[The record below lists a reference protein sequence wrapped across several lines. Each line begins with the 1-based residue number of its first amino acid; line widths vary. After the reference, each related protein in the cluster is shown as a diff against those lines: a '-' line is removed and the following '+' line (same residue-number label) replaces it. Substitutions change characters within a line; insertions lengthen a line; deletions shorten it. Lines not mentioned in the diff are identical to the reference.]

1 MKQFFLMLFTIALIF
16 LFFPVAHA
24 QEVPPIMQD
33 TFMKAKV
40 LEVVKEA
47 SIDVFGTAGF
57 MQEVRV
63 NIKNGEEKGTEQ
75 IVEYQI
81 EDKQVQP
88 MLSVGDNVV
97 IGKQSGHGEDVYY
110 ISDIYRLNALWVM
123 IGLLALFAIFFAK
136 KSGARSFLG
145 LALSFLV
152 IAFVIIP
159 LILRGISPL
168 WASLLGGI
176 IISLFA
182 TYVAHGF
189 HARTTIA
196 LLGMLGTLLFAVITS
211 LIFVKLAHLTGLGSE
226 DAFYLRYAPIDG
238 LDLRG
243 LLLGGIIIGVLGV
256 LDDVATAQAA
266 AVEEI
271 KRANSKLGFS
281 ELYKRGLSVGREH
294 IVSLVNTLVLAYT
307 GASFPLLL
315 LFVIYPKP
323 WWVTLNSELV
333 MEELVRMLV
342 GSIALIVA
350 VPLTTFLAAQ
360 YFQERGRVSDSSGH
374 VH

>member
-1 MKQFFLMLFTIALIF
+1 MKNIVIAIIGL
-16 LFFPVAHA
+16 LACLPTMVYA
-24 QEVPPIMQD
+24 QEAVPVIQD

-40 LEVVKEA
+40 LEISEETAV
-47 SIDVFGTAGF
+47 DVFGTEGS

-63 NIKNGEEKGTEQ
+63 EITQGEEKGSERT
-75 IVEYQI
+75 VPYQI
-81 EDKQVQP
+81 EDTRFQST
-88 MLSVGDNVV
+88 LSVGDAVV
-97 IGKQSGHGEDVYY
+97 LGKQSGHGEDVYY
-110 ISDIYRLNALWVM
+110 ISDVYRLNTLWLM
-123 IGLLALFAIFFAK
+123 IALLALFAIIFAK

-159 LILRGISPL
+159 LILRGVSPL
-168 WASLLGGI
+168 WASLLGGL

-196 LLGMLGTLLFAVITS
+196 LLGMLGTLIFAVVVS

-226 DAFYLRYAPIDG
+226 DAFYLRYAPIEG

-243 LLLGGIIIGVLGV
+243 LLLGGILIGVLGV

-271 KRANSKLGFS
+271 KRANDKLSFT

-315 LFVIYPKP
+315 LFVVYPKP

-342 GSIALIVA
+342 GSIALIIA
-350 VPLTTFLAAQ
+350 VPLTTFLAAK
-360 YFQERGRVSDSSGH
+360 YFQDPHNVSDSHGH
-374 VH
+374 TH

>member
-88 MLSVGDNVV
+88 MLSVVDNVV
-97 IGKQSGHGEDVYY
+97 IGKQ
-110 ISDIYRLNALWVM
+110 SDIYRLNALWVM

-315 LFVIYPKP
+315 LFVIYPN
-323 WWVTLNSELV
+323 L
-333 MEELVRMLV
+333 
-342 GSIALIVA
+342 SIKWSPTRSAFAIIVSA
-350 VPLTTFLAAQ
+350 GFTAPHEGKKLASTT
-360 YFQERGRVSDSSGH
+360 
-374 VH
+374 

>member
-75 IVEYQI
+75 IVEYQ
-81 EDKQVQP
+81 DKQVQP

>member
-1 MKQFFLMLFTIALIF
+1 MKNIFIAIIGL
-16 LFFPVAHA
+16 LACFPTVAQA
-24 QEVPPIMQD
+24 QEAAPAIQD

-40 LEVVKEA
+40 LEISEETAV
-47 SIDVFGTAGF
+47 DVFGTEGS

-63 NIKNGEEKGTEQ
+63 EITRGEEKGSERTVQ
-75 IVEYQI
+75 YQI
-81 EDKQVQP
+81 EDARFQP
-88 MLSVGDNVV
+88 TLSVGDNVV
-97 IGKQSGHGEDVYY
+97 LGKQSGHGEDVYY
-110 ISDIYRLNALWVM
+110 ISDVYRLNTLWMM
-123 IGLLALFAIFFAK
+123 IALLALFAIIFAK

-159 LILRGISPL
+159 LILRGVSPL
-168 WASLLGGI
+168 WASLLGGL

-196 LLGMLGTLLFAVITS
+196 LLGMLGTLIFAVIVS

-243 LLLGGIIIGVLGV
+243 LLLGGILIGVLGV

-271 KRANSKLGFS
+271 KRANEKLGFS

-360 YFQERGRVSDSSGH
+360 YFQEPGRVSETGGH
-374 VH
+374 THSH